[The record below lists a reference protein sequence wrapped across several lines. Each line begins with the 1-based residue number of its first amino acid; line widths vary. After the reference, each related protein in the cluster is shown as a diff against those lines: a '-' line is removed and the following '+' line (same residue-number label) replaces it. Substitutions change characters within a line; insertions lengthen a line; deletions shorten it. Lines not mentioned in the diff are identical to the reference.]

1 MVGCAHGRCGAG
13 MPPRCLENGI
23 FQPFG
28 IGNMK
33 RILGILAAS
42 VFRGVAGAGAADFR
56 FQGGRQIVFLSGAC
70 IIGKNGK
77 RAEAASAD
85 RFPAQRR
92 FQLRMGAAPNAAL
105 IFRLCYRKWL
115 MLFSLK
121 LQKDNRKNVLT
132 VDPAKGKKP
141 AFPPCCGD
149 ETTTYYTEPIFRL
162 HKLGINIK
170 AYFKAGG

>member
-1 MVGCAHGRCGAG
+1 MMGCAHGRCGAG
-13 MPPRCLENGI
+13 MPPRCSENGN

-42 VFRGVAGAGAADFR
+42 VFRGVAGADAVDFR
-56 FQGGRQIVFLSGAC
+56 FQGGRQTVFLSGAC

-77 RAEAASAD
+77 HAEAASAD
-85 RFPAQRR
+85 RFPARRR
-92 FQLRMGAAPNAAL
+92 FQLRIGAAPSAAL
-105 IFRLCYRKWL
+105 IFKLCHRKWL

-132 VDPAKGKKP
+132 VDPAKGKKSVFHRAVEMKQP
-141 AFPPCCGD
+141 HII
-149 ETTTYYTEPIFRL
+149 TEPIFRL

>member
-1 MVGCAHGRCGAG
+1 MMGCGHGRCGAG
-13 MPPRCLENGI
+13 RPPRCSENGN
-23 FQPFG
+23 FRPFG

-42 VFRGVAGAGAADFR
+42 AFRGVAGASAVDFR
-56 FQGGRQIVFLSGAC
+56 FQGGRQTVFLSGAC
-70 IIGKNGK
+70 VIGKNGK

-85 RFPAQRR
+85 RFPTRRR

-121 LQKDNRKNVLT
+121 FQKDNRKNILT
-132 VDPAKGKKP
+132 VDPAKGKKS

-149 ETTTYYTEPIFRL
+149 ETTTYLTEPIFRL
-162 HKLGINIK
+162 HKLDINIK
-170 AYFKAGG
+170 AYFKAGD